1 MMCLEIKAIKHLM
14 LCTPVGKSI
23 QMSQLDIHYPGTI
36 KHGRTR
42 GCPPQCLFVLRTY
55 AHLKLANK
63 ILNLEREAKK
73 DGRKEKQSGGKRGE
87 GVRRWVARLTG
98 SLREE
103 GQRCSSVLWI
113 RVS

>member
-63 ILNLEREAKK
+63 TLNLEEDTKNEK
-73 DGRKEKQSGGKRGE
+73 GKGRKRKGKDI
-87 GVRRWVARLTG
+87 RRWITKMIGRP
-98 SLREE
+98 
-103 GQRCSSVLWI
+103 
-113 RVS
+113 

>member
-1 MMCLEIKAIKHLM
+1 MEIFSPPPLRKKKFLIKCLLRAGKKGIMMCLEIKAIKHLM

-63 ILNLEREAKK
+63 TLNLGKDAKK
-73 DGRKEKQSGGKRGE
+73 EK
-87 GVRRWVARLTG
+87 
-98 SLREE
+98 
-103 GQRCSSVLWI
+103 
-113 RVS
+113 

>member
-63 ILNLEREAKK
+63 TLNLEEDAKK
-73 DGRKEKQSGGKRGE
+73 KGMERNRTEQNRTERKGKGKGKEDIRK
-87 GVRRWVARLTG
+87 WVARMTG
-98 SLREE
+98 KL
-103 GQRCSSVLWI
+103 
-113 RVS
+113 

>member
-55 AHLKLANK
+55 AHLKPANK
-63 ILNLEREAKK
+63 TLNLEEDTKK
-73 DGRKEKQSGGKRGE
+73 QKKRKKGKERK
-87 GVRRWVARLTG
+87 RKR
-98 SLREE
+98 
-103 GQRCSSVLWI
+103 
-113 RVS
+113 

>member
-42 GCPPQCLFVLRTY
+42 GCPPQCLFVPRTY

-63 ILNLEREAKK
+63 TLNLEK
-73 DGRKEKQSGGKRGE
+73 DALKETE
-87 GVRRWVARLTG
+87 
-98 SLREE
+98 
-103 GQRCSSVLWI
+103 
-113 RVS
+113 

>member
-36 KHGRTR
+36 KHSRTR
-42 GCPPQCLFVLRTY
+42 DCPPQCLFALRTY

-63 ILNLEREAKK
+63 TLNSEKDAKK
-73 DGRKEKQSGGKRGE
+73 EKKGKEKEKERKGKSIW
-87 GVRRWVARLTG
+87 RRVARMTG
-98 SLREE
+98 RPKEE
-103 GQRCSSVLWI
+103 GQ
-113 RVS
+113 